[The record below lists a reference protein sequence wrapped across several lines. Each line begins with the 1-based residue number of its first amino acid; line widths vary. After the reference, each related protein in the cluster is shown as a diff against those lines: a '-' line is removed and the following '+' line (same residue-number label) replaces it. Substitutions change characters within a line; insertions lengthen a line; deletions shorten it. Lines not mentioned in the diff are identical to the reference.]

1 MAAVAFDQHTEE
13 DAVAAPADQLEP
25 LVARARASDRRA
37 LEELLAASYDLVYP
51 VCLRILGNPFDAADA
66 AQEALMSVVRGLP
79 RFDGRSRYATW
90 LYRIAMNAAIDEF
103 RRRSRRPLSSSPLD
117 EPGPRGGRPGGAD
130 SGVIGGAD
138 EGLGMMDLEAALM
151 NIPLDFRAAVV
162 LRDVCGLDYAEI
174 ARVLSLPGGTVR
186 SRIARGRALLAERL
200 GSGMESGR

>member
-1 MAAVAFDQHTEE
+1 M
-13 DAVAAPADQLEP
+13 EP

-103 RRRSRRPLSSSPLD
+103 RRRSRRPLSSDPLD
-117 EPGPRGGRPGGAD
+117 EPGPRGRGPGGAD
-130 SGVIGGAD
+130 SGVTGGAD

-151 NIPLDFRAAVV
+151 DIPLDFRAAVV